1 MTLHIFLALVSVTS
15 GFTVQIKV
23 TRVVSGN
30 TIVTS
35 DDDFVHI
42 VGEDGNMQ
50 PYVFSCLEPEATQ
63 YAETILFSNRVTMA
77 YRGRHETGV
86 KFGVILVD
94 GLSYPEMLEKR
105 RLVTIK
111 SPEAFSDKVTKTIY
125 APSSWMPAPR
135 PTTATRRP
143 SVLGEF
149 YRGMAKYMESLQF
162 SGSSQME
169 RNYNSYVRGLASEYR
184 KVATV
189 ADKPSNQFT
198 AKDARSLWDSAER
211 VNKSTQ
217 RMEEQTIREW
227 NKTFGIE

>member
-63 YAETILFSNRVTMA
+63 YAESILFSNRVTMA

-94 GLSYPEMLEKR
+94 GLSYPEMLEKK

-111 SPEAFSDKVTKTIY
+111 SPEAFSDNICPIKLDACSK
-125 APSSWMPAPR
+125 A
-135 PTTATRRP
+135 
-143 SVLGEF
+143 
-149 YRGMAKYMESLQF
+149 
-162 SGSSQME
+162 
-169 RNYNSYVRGLASEYR
+169 NNSY
-184 KVATV
+184 
-189 ADKPSNQFT
+189 
-198 AKDARSLWDSAER
+198 
-211 VNKSTQ
+211 
-217 RMEEQTIREW
+217 
-227 NKTFGIE
+227 